1 MLPDLQSF
9 HEYLTNGGLI
19 ALVLAAIAISEL
31 SLVFL
36 VFLALAQIST
46 TARTKPILREM
57 HAELKRLNVLI
68 EKATA
73 EDETPRTAA
82 ASVLPGPGHHLHE
95 RKPR

>member
-57 HAELKRLNVLI
+57 HAELKRLNLLI

-73 EDETPRTAA
+73 EEEAPRTAA
-82 ASVLPGPGHHLHE
+82 VVPGPGHHLHE